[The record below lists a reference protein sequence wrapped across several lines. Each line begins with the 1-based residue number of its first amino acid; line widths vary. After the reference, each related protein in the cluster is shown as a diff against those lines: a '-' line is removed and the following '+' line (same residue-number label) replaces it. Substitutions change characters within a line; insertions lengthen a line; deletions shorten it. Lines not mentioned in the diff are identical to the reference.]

1 MAARIRG
8 LPGSGVRRPAQP
20 VVGVPL
26 RVARRPVDH
35 GPRSGCAILGNG
47 AAGGVSAGVVGVAKA
62 PPSGASGDMP
72 PVWLRPP
79 RHARPLPR
87 VRYNHRAP
95 SRPMR
100 RRLINLLTIA
110 PLLLC
115 VAVAALWV
123 RSYWIADQALFCA
136 GERLCGM
143 HAVRG
148 RIGLNWTSSDS
159 YWSDANVGTGWQHT
173 PTIRIIPPD
182 PDLDQVYRDHFLGF
196 AIDQFPF

>member
-1 MAARIRG
+1 
-8 LPGSGVRRPAQP
+8 
-20 VVGVPL
+20 
-26 RVARRPVDH
+26 
-35 GPRSGCAILGNG
+35 
-47 AAGGVSAGVVGVAKA
+47 
-62 PPSGASGDMP
+62 
-72 PVWLRPP
+72 
-79 RHARPLPR
+79 
-87 VRYNHRAP
+87 
-95 SRPMR
+95 MR

-110 PLLLC
+110 SLLLC

-196 AIDQFPF
+196 AIDQFPFTPNLTTSPQTNHVLVIPHWSLVAACLVLPGLLARSRRRRLLRRRPGLCSSCGYNLTANVSGVCPECGEPRRT